1 MKRKRRVILDVP
13 SGTIDR
19 GEVRKVFAEL
29 REKRL
34 ARMRRAAA
42 SGAEGAAPETDH
54 RRKHAASATVD
65 ATRKQDRA
73 A

>member
-1 MKRKRRVILDVP
+1 MKRKRRVILDIP

-19 GEVRKVFAEL
+19 GELRKVFAEL

-34 ARMRRAAA
+34 ARERRTAASAAEAAA
-42 SGAEGAAPETDH
+42 REAAEV
-54 RRKHAASATVD
+54 RKHAASATN
-65 ATRKQDRA
+65 ATRKRDRA